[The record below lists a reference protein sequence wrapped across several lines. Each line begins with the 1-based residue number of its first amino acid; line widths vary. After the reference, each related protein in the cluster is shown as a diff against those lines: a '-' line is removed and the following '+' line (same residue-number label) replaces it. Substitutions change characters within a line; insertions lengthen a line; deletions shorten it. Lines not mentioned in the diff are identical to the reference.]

1 MQYSFT
7 PGSLRAI
14 RAAAQW
20 SAQQSD
26 CSESEKIQ
34 ATALLLGLL
43 AEKECRAAI
52 LLAQHGID
60 EDTICHRWPHL
71 TFNPSGGVKKISS
84 DCFATDTLDSFRTAA
99 EHFADFPQPLEFA
112 TEHVLLG
119 LVAAHHEVA
128 QWLQQQG
135 LDFRQLDT
143 QIRQLYGHCLEPLDV
158 ELAKTAVNTP
168 ENPIANN
175 PTEGTQSDRLR
186 LLRVIDAAANRAR
199 EGLRAV
205 EDYARFVLDDRH
217 LTECLKQ
224 MRHDLTSTLAE
235 VPLGPRLA
243 ARETQ
248 ADVGTTLVNESELR
262 RSSAQAV
269 LTANF
274 TRLQEALR
282 SLEEFGK
289 VLNPAMARRLEQL
302 RYRSYTLQRAV
313 EITKTS
319 VDRLENAR
327 LYVLVDGQSSAE
339 QFSALVRELIDAGAD
354 VLQLRDKRLNDRKL
368 LTRARQLRELTANGR
383 TLFIMND
390 RPDLA
395 VLSHADGVHVGQEE
409 LSVKDARGIVGP
421 ERLVGVSTHSIEQAQ
436 QAVLDGANYIGVGPT
451 FPSETKQFDE
461 YTGLP
466 LLRAVT
472 ADVRLPAFAIGGI
485 TSGNLPEVLATGL
498 RRIAVSS
505 AVTKAAD
512 PATATRELKEALQDE
527 YRQ

>member
-1 MQYSFT
+1 M
-7 PGSLRAI
+7 
-14 RAAAQW
+14 
-20 SAQQSD
+20 
-26 CSESEKIQ
+26 
-34 ATALLLGLL
+34 
-43 AEKECRAAI
+43 
-52 LLAQHGID
+52 LAQHGID
-60 EDTICHRWPHL
+60 QDAICHRWPNL
-71 TFNPSGGVKKISS
+71 TLNPSGGVKKISP
-84 DCFATDTLDSFRTAA
+84 DCFAADTLDSFTTAA

-119 LVAAHHEVA
+119 LVAANHEVA

-135 LDFRQLDT
+135 LDCRQLDI
-143 QIRQLYGHCLEPLDV
+143 QIRQLYGYCLEPLDGGLD
-158 ELAKTAVNTP
+158 ETAVTASKTP
-168 ENPIANN
+168 VFEAHRSESPVADNPLVDN
-175 PTEGTQSDRLR
+175 PPEGTQSDQLR

-224 MRHDLTSTLAE
+224 MRHDLTSALAE

-262 RSSAQAV
+262 RSSTRAV

-289 VLNPAMARRLEQL
+289 VLNPAMAKRLEQL

-313 EITKTS
+313 EITNTS
-319 VDRLENAR
+319 AERLADVR
-327 LYVLVDGQSSAE
+327 LYVLVDGQSSAK
-339 QFSALVRELIDAGAD
+339 QFSALVRALIDAGAD
-354 VLQLRDKRLNDRKL
+354 VVQLRDKRLNDREL
-368 LTRARQLRELTANGR
+368 LARARQLRELTADSR

-390 RPDLA
+390 RADLA

-409 LSVKDARGIVGP
+409 LSVKDARCIVGP

-466 LLRAVT
+466 LLRAV
-472 ADVRLPAFAIGGI
+472 AAEVRLPAFAIGGI
-485 TSGNLPEVLATGL
+485 NANNLPEVLATGF
-498 RRIAVSS
+498 RKIAVSG
-505 AVTKAAD
+505 AVTKATD
-512 PATATRELKEALQDE
+512 PVAATRKLKEALQDD
-527 YRQ
+527 YRR